1 MHFESLYF
9 TDDGVIPN
17 SRLPLLLY
25 KHALDEQEEAMAAAM
40 EQLFARNDWINS
52 WRNGIYPFHHY
63 HSNTHEV
70 LGIYKGF
77 ALLQLGGARG
87 RKLMVQ
93 RGDILVIPAGV
104 GHRQL
109 EDEGLGVVGAYPGG
123 AEPDL
128 LKGAPGERP
137 EADHHIAAVPLPEKD
152 PYFGADG
159 GLQLIWQV
167 PAAR

>member
-1 MHFESLYF
+1 MHFQSLYF

-25 KHALDEQEEAMAAAM
+25 KHALGESGDQAAAM
-40 EQLFARNDWINS
+40 EALFARNGWTNS

-77 ALLQLGGARG
+77 ALLQFGGARG

-93 RGDILVIPAGV
+93 QGDILVIPAGV
-104 GHRQL
+104 GHRRL

-123 AEPDL
+123 VEPDL
-128 LKGAPGERP
+128 LRGAPGERP
-137 EADHHIAAVPLPEKD
+137 GADQRIATVALPEKD
-152 PYFGADG
+152 PYLGAAA
-159 GLQLIWQV
+159 GLLLIWQAPPV
-167 PAAR
+167 Q